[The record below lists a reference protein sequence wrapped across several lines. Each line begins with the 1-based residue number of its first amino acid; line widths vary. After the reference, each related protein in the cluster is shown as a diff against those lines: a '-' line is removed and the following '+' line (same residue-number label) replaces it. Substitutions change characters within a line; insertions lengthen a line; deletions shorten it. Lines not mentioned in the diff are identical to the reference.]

1 MDPEQRLAVIQRAVV
16 REMARYGRE
25 FSLDGAVVRGPG
37 RTAVAVRE
45 HPGPDGGHV
54 DLGYV
59 LTLGSDEAPVLW
71 DCTAGLGTTEEEKLD
86 SAVRMWAGTT
96 AAAVVEFLEGA
107 GRHGDHL
114 RLPALP
120 GWQAVQGP
128 ATVFGFR
135 SAQLSGWLGERELMA
150 ELAGPLAAELPDAR
164 LNGVKLFFGG
174 RAGDEV
180 AEVRVNGTVAPA
192 ASAALRAL
200 DWPRGE
206 RFCWARLF
214 VLLAA
219 EQADLAG
226 AARRSESIR
235 PLPAAYPGAARST
248 PEQDGARAA
257 AAAWPAARRRA
268 ARAALGRRK
277 AALGRW
283 WRTRQAGQ

>member
-1 MDPEQRLAVIQRAVV
+1 MDPEQRLAVIQRGVV

-25 FSLDGAVVRGPG
+25 FTVDGAVVRGPG
-37 RTAVAVRE
+37 STAVAVRD

-54 DLGYV
+54 DLGFV
-59 LTLGSDEAPVLW
+59 LTLGSAEAPVLW

-96 AAAVVEFLEGA
+96 AAAVVEFLERE

-128 ATVFGFR
+128 ATVFGFQ
-135 SAQLSGWLGERELMA
+135 SARLSTWLGGRELMA
-150 ELAGPLAAELPDAR
+150 ELAPALAPELTDPR
-164 LNGVKLFFGG
+164 LNGVKLFLGG

-180 AEVRVNGTVAPA
+180 AEVRVNGTVAQT
-192 ASAALRAL
+192 ASQALGSL

-219 EQADLAG
+219 DRPGLAAVR
-226 AARRSESIR
+226 AAETEP
-235 PLPAAYPGAARST
+235 PLPLAYPPAHD
-248 PEQDGARAA
+248 PAA
-257 AAAWPAARRRA
+257 AGTMARRREA
-268 ARAALGRRK
+268 I
-277 AALGRW
+277 GRW
-283 WRTRQAGQ
+283 WRTRRAGQ